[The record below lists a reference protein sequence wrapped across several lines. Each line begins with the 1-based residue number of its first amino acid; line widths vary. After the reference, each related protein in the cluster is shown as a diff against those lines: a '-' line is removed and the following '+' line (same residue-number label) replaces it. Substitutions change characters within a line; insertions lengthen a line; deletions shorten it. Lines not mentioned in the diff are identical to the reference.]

1 MSISLHRP
9 HGSRGFT
16 LLEILCA
23 VTVLTLM
30 LVLVN
35 QLTLSAMAVMSL
47 SGRHIDSDTE
57 ARLIFNRMAVDFSRM
72 LKRTDIDYSPF
83 KQPSNPLPGNDQFAL
98 YSETSGYFSG
108 TSQPAGTGRGD
119 VSLVAYRVANDPTTG
134 SPGLHR
140 MGKGLGWEPDPGG
153 TAWSNVAFLP
163 VTINDRWPNLFTGD
177 TDYRPIGEQVF
188 RMEYTYLLKS
198 TATQAAR
205 TSITP
210 WDATT
215 HTSVNG
221 FKDVAAIIVTI
232 AILDNSSRLLV
243 KNFNDLAQPF
253 SDAKDGTDTCS
264 TWNAVVNS
272 ATFSTIAN
280 VSKPSAA
287 GVRIYQ
293 RYFYLDSPL

>member
-1 MSISLHRP
+1 MSTPLHRP
-9 HGSRGFT
+9 PGSRGFT
-16 LLEILCA
+16 LLEILSA
-23 VTVLTLM
+23 VAVLTLM

-72 LKRTDIDYSPF
+72 LKRTDIDYSSF
-83 KQPSNPLPGNDQFAL
+83 KQPLNLQTGNDRCAF

-108 TSQPAGTGRGD
+108 TSQPAGSGRGD
-119 VSLVAYRVANDPTTG
+119 VSLVAYRIANDPTTG
-134 SPGLHR
+134 TPGLHR
-140 MGKGLGWEPDPGG
+140 MGKGLGWEPDPSGS
-153 TAWSNVAFLP
+153 AWSNVAFLP
-163 VTINDRWPNLFTGD
+163 VTFNDRWPNLFTSD

-188 RMEYTYLLKS
+188 RIEYTYLLKS

-210 WDATT
+210 WDTT
-215 HTSVNG
+215 AHTSANG
-221 FKDVAAIIVTI
+221 FKDVAALVVTI
-232 AILDNSSRLLV
+232 AVLDNSIRILV
-243 KNFNDLAQPF
+243 KNFSDLTQAFP
-253 SDAKDGTDTCS
+253 DAKDGADTS
-264 TWNAVVNS
+264 SAWNAVVNS